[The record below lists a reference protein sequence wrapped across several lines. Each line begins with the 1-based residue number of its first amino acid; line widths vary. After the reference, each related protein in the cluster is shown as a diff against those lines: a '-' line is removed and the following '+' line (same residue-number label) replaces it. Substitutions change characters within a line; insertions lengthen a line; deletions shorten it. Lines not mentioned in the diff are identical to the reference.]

1 MKKLIAIVFAV
12 SLIAPSPAQANEM
25 SKYIQFVTP
34 ITTTQYELPSSA
46 WDADTKEYEFLMRFI
61 DPVGEVSVINLGLYD
76 SNNKEVAFDQFFN
89 FAWREPS
96 SVIEKKEFKIYPFE
110 LKDIKLPLTLKIQVK
125 FYDSVG
131 KLSLTQSYPMNFIPN
146 QADVAKAAADAKAK
160 ADAEAKA
167 IADAAAKAA
176 ADAKA
181 LADAKAA
188 AEAALAKATADAK
201 AAADKAIAEAKAKA
215 EAEAKAK
222 SDAEIATKNALIVAT
237 KKAFSG
243 KSCTKLN
250 RTTTVM
256 ELIKF
261 TCIKKGKK
269 LVWNSGVVINN

>member
-176 ADAKA
+176 AEAKA

-188 AEAALAKATADAK
+188 AEAALAKA
-201 AAADKAIAEAKAKA
+201 AAELKAKQ
-215 EAEAKAK
+215 EAEAKAI
-222 SDAEIATKNALIVAT
+222 AELEAQKTAAKNALIAAT

-250 RTTTVM
+250 KTTTVM
-256 ELIKF
+256 ELVKF
-261 TCIKKGKK
+261 TCIKKNKK